1 MSLIEININNS
12 FNKGKDQQPDKVAL
26 IKNDST
32 LSNNHFNNIEV
43 SSINVTSLTNSA
55 VNSQIGSSK
64 RKTVVREIFIAV
76 ASSLITYTIIHFLN
90 SNWMSSLN

>member
-90 SNWMSSLN
+90 SN